1 MEPKA
6 KVLFLCTGNSA
17 RSQMGEALLRHHAG
31 SYFEV
36 YSAGLEPKGINPY
49 TTRVL
54 NEIGLDIREQRSKN
68 VREYMGFVHFG
79 YMITVCSDAD
89 AKCPTTFPGVGQRLR
104 WFFDDPAAVEATD
117 AEKLQAFRVT
127 RDLIDA
133 RIVEWLKELGVSDE
147 APAHLTNA

>member
-1 MEPKA
+1 MDPKT
-6 KVLFLCTGNSA
+6 KLLFLCTGNSA

-31 SYFEV
+31 SHFEV
-36 YSAGLEPKGINPY
+36 YSAGLEPKGIHPY
-49 TTRVL
+49 TIKVL

-104 WFFDDPAAVEATD
+104 WFFDDPAAVAGTD
-117 AEKLQAFRVT
+117 DEKLQTFRAT

-133 RIVEWLKELGVSDE
+133 RLRAWLTELGVPDE
-147 APAHLTNA
+147 APTRATV

>member
-1 MEPKA
+1 MDPKT

-31 SYFEV
+31 SHFEV

-49 TTRVL
+49 TVRVL
-54 NEIGLDIREQRSKN
+54 NEIGLDIRDQRSKH
-68 VREYMGFVHFG
+68 VREYMGHVHFG

-89 AKCPTTFPGVGQRLR
+89 AKCPVTFPGVGQRLR
-104 WFFDDPAAVEATD
+104 WFFDDPAAVEGAD
-117 AEKLQAFRVT
+117 DDKLRAFRAT

-133 RIVEWLKELGVSDE
+133 RIVQWLKELGVPDE
-147 APAHLTNA
+147 APAPAATA